1 MGRDQSAVSGGECHA
16 GGREAAPKKAQDSFP
31 SAARLGSLVP
41 SHLLRV
47 LAQTMH
53 LYGLGLTC
61 VEVLEISSRCRVPS
75 EQDGCDV
82 EEDGDGRLAPGG
94 VPQNEI
100 NGEGKQFNYAAMSE
114 REDQDGD
121 CLAFLCL
128 PVIMNREM

>member
-31 SAARLGSLVP
+31 SAARLGQLVP

-47 LAQTMH
+47 LAQMMH

-61 VEVLEISSRCRVPS
+61 MCGGRCRVPS

-82 EEDGDGRLAPGG
+82 EEDGGGRLTPGG
-94 VPQNEI
+94 VPQNEMEKVT
-100 NGEGKQFNYAAMSE
+100 NSTTQ
-114 REDQDGD
+114 
-121 CLAFLCL
+121 L
-128 PVIMNREM
+128 